1 MQDYTRDSSEMY
13 ESKTARRCMESLA
26 GHNRSSSQSK
36 HAPPIGDEVQVT
48 LTEDEVANESEQ
60 EESFVSNQASDHIQ
74 SKNFD
79 VHSGR

>member
-1 MQDYTRDSSEMY
+1 
-13 ESKTARRCMESLA
+13 MESLA

-60 EESFVSNQASDHIQ
+60 EESFVSNQASDHQ